1 MAKSWF
7 CVSKCQVNHQP
18 SNFYNR
24 SNNCPISPHWNRSLP
39 LTIFAG
45 NVHTS
50 WIFARF
56 ALAATRQLTCNMT
69 TELARNPNFSG
80 VSLASSNRNISLC
93 GEQLCHKSK
102 TVFLLAKD
110 RQHYDS
116 YIQFTIFKKFAPTD
130 YYCVP
135 CQLY

>member
-1 MAKSWF
+1 M
-7 CVSKCQVNHQP
+7 
-18 SNFYNR
+18 
-24 SNNCPISPHWNRSLP
+24 
-39 LTIFAG
+39 TI
-45 NVHTS
+45 
-50 WIFARF
+50 
-56 ALAATRQLTCNMT
+56 
-69 TELARNPNFSG
+69 ELARNPNFSG

-102 TVFLLAKD
+102 TVFLPAKD